1 MKETVLLKL
10 SGEALA
16 KQGGT
21 GIDMAKVQ
29 TIAYEIKALSE
40 LGVSIGVVIG
50 AGNMWRGRDASTI
63 GMDRITA
70 DQMGMI
76 GTILN
81 AMALY
86 GAFESI
92 NVNAKVMT
100 SIPVGNFTEPYNQKL
115 ARKSL
120 EKGDIVIFGGGTGSP
135 YFSTDTTAAL
145 RALEIGATKI
155 LMAKNGVDGVYS
167 ADPKVDPNATRFDH
181 ITYLDVLN
189 KNLQIMDQTAI
200 TLCMDN
206 KIDLCVFNMQQEGN
220 IAKAVTGEVDGTI
233 ISGGR

>member
-63 GMDRITA
+63 GMDRI
-70 DQMGMI
+70 I
-76 GTILN
+76 FN

-155 LMAKNGVDGVYS
+155 LMAKNG
-167 ADPKVDPNATRFDH
+167 H
-181 ITYLDVLN
+181 
-189 KNLQIMDQTAI
+189 
-200 TLCMDN
+200 
-206 KIDLCVFNMQQEGN
+206 
-220 IAKAVTGEVDGTI
+220 
-233 ISGGR
+233 

>member
-76 GTILN
+76 GTIFN
-81 AMALY
+81 AMALC
-86 GAFESI
+86 
-92 NVNAKVMT
+92 
-100 SIPVGNFTEPYNQKL
+100 
-115 ARKSL
+115 
-120 EKGDIVIFGGGTGSP
+120 GGTGSP

-155 LMAKNGVDGVYS
+155 LMAKNGVDGVYDS
-167 ADPKVDPNATRFDH
+167 DPKTNKEAKRFTK
-181 ITYLDVLN
+181 ITYDELL
-189 KNLQIMDQTAI
+189 KYHLQVMDLTAA
-200 TLCMDN
+200 TLCSDN
-206 KIDLCVFNMQQEGN
+206 NVETIVFDMGVKGN
-220 IAKAVTGEVDGTI
+220 IKKVIEHPEIGTI
-233 ISGGR
+233 ISK